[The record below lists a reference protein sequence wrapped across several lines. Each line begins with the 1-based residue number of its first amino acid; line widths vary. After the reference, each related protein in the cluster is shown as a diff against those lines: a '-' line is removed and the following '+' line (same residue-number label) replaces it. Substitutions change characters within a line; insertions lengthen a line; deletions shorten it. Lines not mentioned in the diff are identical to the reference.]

1 MIKELNFD
9 EDKDFVVEED
19 YEDIADD
26 YWNSSSYRRA
36 QSIDLDSTI
45 DDIDSF
51 EDRRY
56 VGDVSL

>member
-26 YWNSSSYRRA
+26 YWR
-36 QSIDLDSTI
+36 SIDLDSTI

-56 VGDVSL
+56 VGDVE